1 MMMLSRDV
9 TALLGVISLS
19 ASALLAPAPA
29 PTTTSI
35 HRPRPNPRPPATAL
49 GNMFRGYQDED
60 YGYGGFGGEARVR
73 SARSGASSPNWRKN
87 QGYNLSRP
95 TPLELGG
102 SYNSIRDAETNP
114 YYDPGWA
121 QSVRRDNPSSRSRYE
136 DPMGADPMGYG
147 PDTYPGMT
155 NPRRTE
161 KWYSN
166 PTHPYYDPVWSQ
178 SYARREDPIREWD
191 HTSYYAPGYDRNYYG
206 RGGMMGGMDGGYY

>member
-1 MMMLSRDV
+1 MMMLGRDV

-35 HRPRPNPRPPATAL
+35 HRPRPNSRPPATAL

-114 YYDPGWA
+114 YYDP
-121 QSVRRDNPSSRSRYE
+121 VRTVCTLQLQGIRTGFIHRLKNKHNFPFCAGVGTVR
-136 DPMGADPMGYG
+136 P
-147 PDTYPGMT
+147 PG
-155 NPRRTE
+155 
-161 KWYSN
+161 
-166 PTHPYYDPVWSQ
+166 
-178 SYARREDPIREWD
+178 
-191 HTSYYAPGYDRNYYG
+191 
-206 RGGMMGGMDGGYY
+206 